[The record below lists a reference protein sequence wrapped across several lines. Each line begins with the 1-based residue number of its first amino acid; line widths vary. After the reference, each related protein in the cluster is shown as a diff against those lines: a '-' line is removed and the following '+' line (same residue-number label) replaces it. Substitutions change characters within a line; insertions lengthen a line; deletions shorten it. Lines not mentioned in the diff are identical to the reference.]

1 MKSAI
6 ILLFVPVILVI
17 IIPVYVANGS
27 SEGEINCYERGFK
40 DGEEYPFNQNTYDDC
55 RDDYYRGFI
64 KGCMSVEGNTREAC
78 EMATDS

>member
-6 ILLFVPVILVI
+6 ILFFIPIILGI
-17 IIPVYVANGS
+17 INQVYVVNGS
-27 SEGEINCYERGFK
+27 SESEINCYEKGFR

-55 RDDYYRGFI
+55 GDDYYRGFI

-78 EMATDS
+78 ELATDA